1 MRRNKIINIKAEMDR
16 IENIVAKEKIN
27 KAKRQVFDKES
38 YRKRKR
44 EEQLN

>member
-38 YRKRKR
+38 
-44 EEQLN
+44 